1 MSLTRSVLLE
11 QEERFMTVALVGNPN
26 SGKSTVFNA
35 LTRLRQKVGN
45 YPGVTVEKKLGR
57 AILPD
62 GKAMNVL
69 DLPGTYSLAVQSP
82 DEQVVRDVLL
92 GHMNDTTRPDV
103 VVCIVDASN
112 IERNL
117 YLVSQVQDLGI
128 PVVVALNMMDETVKQ
143 GRAIDPQKL
152 QAVLRMPVVP
162 MVASK
167 EQGIEELKTI
177 LARGVEPVPFREWRM
192 PAVMEEEVA
201 LFAQW
206 LCTDRKMDRFT
217 AFSEAV
223 IHLSTPI
230 AKHHLLEHGVSDIG
244 TAMVQDARQRLTRA
258 GVKWRSAVIEARY
271 DWIHRILEGVL
282 TDLPDPKIRKTERFD
297 AVLTHRVWGWVVFV
311 SVMVLM
317 FYMIFTIAAYPM
329 EWISKGFELLSA
341 ELKSVLP
348 AGDIRDL
355 LTDGIIAGVGGVVV
369 FLPQILTLFFFIS
382 LMQDTGY
389 MARAA
394 FIIDRLMSRVGLH
407 GKAFIPLLC
416 GFACAIP
423 SIMACRS
430 IENPKDRLVTIL
442 VSPLMV
448 CSARLPVFALMIAV
462 LIPNTSPFEKAGIML
477 SLYLTGIL
485 GAILMAWVFKHTI
498 FKGPT
503 PPFIMELPPYRF
515 PTLKAT
521 FLHMWERSQLFLKKA
536 GTVILIF
543 SVILWALMTYP
554 KLPGAS
560 GDVALRHSF
569 AGRAGVLMEP
579 VIRPLGYDWRIGIGL
594 IGSLAAREIF
604 VSTMN
609 IAFNIDDSG
618 DAASLHSAFSEAR
631 WPDGRVLFTP
641 LVCVSLLIFY
651 VFAMQCFSTLVV
663 TWRETNSWL
672 WPAFQ
677 FVYMTGIAY
686 VAALTVYQGG
696 RWLGFQ

>member
-1 MSLTRSVLLE
+1 MAFTRSVLLE

-62 GKAMNVL
+62 GKAINVL

-82 DEQVVRDVLL
+82 DERVVRDVLL
-92 GHMNDTTRPDV
+92 GHMDDTSRPDV

-143 GRAIDPQKL
+143 GRSIDPQKL

-162 MVASK
+162 MVASR
-167 EQGIEELKTI
+167 EQGLEDLKTI
-177 LARGVEPVPFREWRM
+177 LVQGVDPVPLREWRM

-201 LFAQW
+201 LLAGW
-206 LCTDRKMDRFT
+206 LCEHQKMDRFT

-230 AKHHLLEHGVSDIG
+230 ANHHLCEHGVPEIW
-244 TAMVQDARQRLTRA
+244 TAMIQDARQRLMRA
-258 GVKWRSAVIEARY
+258 GIKWRSAVIEARY
-271 DWIHRILEGVL
+271 DWIHRILEGVV
-282 TDLPDPKIRKTERFD
+282 TDLPAPKIRKSDRFD

-329 EWISKGFELLSA
+329 EWISEGFKLLSN
-341 ELKSVLP
+341 ELKAVLP

-394 FIIDRLMSRVGLH
+394 FIMDRLMSQVGLH

-462 LIPNTSPFEKAGIML
+462 LIPQTSPFEKAGIML
-477 SLYLTGIL
+477 VLYLTGII
-485 GAILMAWVFKHTI
+485 GAILMAWVFKRTI

-503 PPFIMELPPYRF
+503 PPFIMELPPYRWPSF
-515 PTLKAT
+515 KAT
-521 FLHMWERSQLFLKKA
+521 LLHMWERSQLFLRKA
-536 GTVILIF
+536 GTVILLF
-543 SVILWALMTYP
+543 SVIIWGFMTYP
-554 KLPGAS
+554 KLPEES
-560 GDVALRHSF
+560 PDIALRHSF
-569 AGRAGVLMEP
+569 AGRAGVLLEP
-579 VIRPLGYDWRIGIGL
+579 VIKPLGYDWRIGIGL
-594 IGSLAAREIF
+594 LGSLAAREIF
-604 VSTMN
+604 VSTMS
-609 IAFNIDDSG
+609 IAFNIDESEDTG
-618 DAASLHSAFSEAR
+618 SLQTAFAKAR
-631 WPDGRVLFTP
+631 WPDGRLLFTP
-641 LVCVSLLIFY
+641 LACMSLLIFY

-663 TWRETNSWL
+663 TRRETNSWR
-672 WPAFQ
+672 WPVFQ

-686 VAALTVYQGG
+686 IAALSVYQGG

>member
-1 MSLTRSVLLE
+1 MAFSRSILLE

-62 GKAMNVL
+62 GKAINVL

-82 DEQVVRDVLL
+82 DERVVRDVLL
-92 GHMNDTTRPDV
+92 GHMDDTCRPDV

-128 PVVVALNMMDETVKQ
+128 PVVVALNMMDEVTKQ
-143 GRAIDPQKL
+143 GRTIDPQKL
-152 QAVLRMPVVP
+152 QSVLRIPVVP

-167 EQGIEELKTI
+167 ERGIEELKTV
-177 LARGVEPVPFREWRM
+177 LARGIDPVPVREWRM
-192 PAVMEEEVA
+192 PASMDQEVSLLA
-201 LFAQW
+201 GW
-206 LCTDRKMDRFT
+206 LCEHQQLDRFT

-230 AKHHLLEHGVSDIG
+230 ADHHLPHGVPETWI
-244 TAMVQDARQRLTRA
+244 TMIRDARERLTHA

-271 DWIHRILEGVL
+271 EWIHQILRGVVA
-282 TDLPDPKIRKTERFD
+282 DLPDPKVRKTDLFD
-297 AVLTHRVWGWVVFV
+297 AVLTHKIWGWVVFV

-317 FYMIFTIAAYPM
+317 FYTIFTIAAYPM
-329 EWISKGFELLSA
+329 EWISDGFAFLSNGFKA
-341 ELKSVLP
+341 ILP

-394 FIIDRLMSRVGLH
+394 FIMDRLMSQVGLH
-407 GKAFIPLLC
+407 GKSFIPLLC
-416 GFACAIP
+416 SFACAIP
-423 SIMACRS
+423 GIMACRS

-462 LIPNTSPFEKAGIML
+462 LIPDTSPLEKAGIML
-477 SLYLTGIL
+477 VLYLMGIT
-485 GAILMAWVFKHTI
+485 GAILMAWVFKRTI

-503 PPFIMELPPYRF
+503 PPFIMELPPYRC
-515 PTLKAT
+515 PSLKAT
-521 FLHMWERSQLFLKKA
+521 VQHMWERSRLFLKKA
-536 GTVILIF
+536 GTVILLF
-543 SVILWALMTYP
+543 SVVLWALMTYP
-554 KLPGAS
+554 KLPDATP
-560 GDVALRHSF
+560 DVALRHSF
-569 AGRAGVLMEP
+569 AGRAGILLEP
-579 VIRPLGYDWRIGIGL
+579 VIKPLGYDWRIGIGL

-604 VSTMN
+604 VSTMS
-609 IAFNIDDSG
+609 IAFNIDESEKTL
-618 DAASLHSAFSEAR
+618 SLQNTFAQAR
-631 WPDGRVLFTP
+631 WPDGRMLFTP
-641 LVCVSLLIFY
+641 LVCMSLLVFY
-651 VFAMQCFSTLVV
+651 VFAMQCFSTLAV
-663 TWRETNSWL
+663 TRRETNSWR
-672 WPAFQ
+672 WPIFQ

-686 VAALTVYQGG
+686 SAAWVVYQGG

>member
-1 MSLTRSVLLE
+1 MTFKRSILLD

-57 AILPD
+57 AVLPD
-62 GKAMNVL
+62 GKAINVL

-92 GHMNDTTRPDV
+92 GHMTDTSRPDV

-128 PVVVALNMMDETVKQ
+128 PVVVALNMMDEVTKQ
-143 GRAIDPQKL
+143 GRTLDPVKL
-152 QAVLRMPVVP
+152 QAVLGLPVVP

-167 EQGIEELKTI
+167 QQGIEDLKTI
-177 LARGVEPVPFREWRM
+177 LARGVGPVPPRAWRL
-192 PAVMEEEVA
+192 PSAMEEEVSRLA
-201 LFAQW
+201 AW
-206 LCTDRKMDRFT
+206 LCEHQQIDRFT

-230 AKHHLLEHGVSDIG
+230 ADHHLPHGVPK
-244 TAMVQDARQRLTRA
+244 TWMTMLQDARGRLTRS
-258 GVKWRSAVIEARY
+258 GIKWRSVVIEARY
-271 DWIHRILEGVL
+271 DWIHGILKEVVSE
-282 TDLPDPKIRKTERFD
+282 LPEPKVRKTDRFD
-297 AVLTHRVWGWVVFV
+297 AVLTHKFWGWVVFV

-317 FYMIFTIAAYPM
+317 FYTIFTVAAYPM
-329 EWISKGFELLSA
+329 EWIANGFTLLSN
-341 ELKSVLP
+341 ELKTVLP
-348 AGDIRDL
+348 AGDFRDL

-394 FIIDRLMSRVGLH
+394 FIMDRFMSQVGLH
-407 GKAFIPLLC
+407 GKSFIPLLC
-416 GFACAIP
+416 SFACAIP
-423 SIMACRS
+423 GIMACRS

-462 LIPNTSPFEKAGIML
+462 LIPRTSAIEKAGIML
-477 SLYLTGIL
+477 VLYLMGIA
-485 GAILMAWVFKHTI
+485 GAILMAWVFKRTL

-503 PPFIMELPPYRF
+503 PPFIMELPPYRC
-515 PTLKAT
+515 PSLKAT
-521 FLHMWERSQLFLKKA
+521 VLHMWERSRLFLKKA
-536 GTVILIF
+536 GTVILLF
-543 SVILWALMTYP
+543 SVALWALMTYP
-554 KLPGAS
+554 KLPGATAD
-560 GDVALRHSF
+560 GALRHSF
-569 AGRAGVLMEP
+569 AGRVGVFLEP
-579 VIRPLGYDWRIGIGL
+579 AIKPLGYDWRIGIGL
-594 IGSLAAREIF
+594 VGSLAAREIF
-604 VSTMN
+604 VSTMS
-609 IAFNIDDSG
+609 IAFNIDESEDTT
-618 DAASLHSAFSEAR
+618 SLQNAFTQAR
-631 WPDGRVLFTP
+631 WPDGRMLFTP
-641 LVCVSLLIFY
+641 LACLSLLVFY
-651 VFAMQCFSTLVV
+651 VFAMQCFSTLAV
-663 TWRETNSWL
+663 TRRETNTWR
-672 WPAFQ
+672 WPVFQ

-686 VAALTVYQGG
+686 VAALFVFQGG